1 MLVLGIDPGLSRCGY
16 GLVAQHGSTPEVVG
30 AGVVTTPKSQPVPQR
45 LMTLREDLAELFVE
59 FSPDAVAVERVL
71 FQVNVRTAM
80 GVGQASGI
88 ALELAASAGCAI
100 AEYSPNQV
108 KNAVAGYGAAG
119 KQEVAHMVK
128 IILGLSEPLKVA
140 DASDALA
147 VALCHLAFASQPQH
161 VAQTAPAPQ
170 LATVP
175 QTAATPQ
182 AATAK
187 L

>member
-16 GLVAQHGSTPEVVG
+16 GLIAQGRGAPKVVG
-30 AGVVTTPKSQPVPQR
+30 AGVLTTPKNQPVPQR
-45 LMTLREDLAELFVE
+45 LLTLRWDLAELFAE

-80 GVGQASGI
+80 GVGQASGV
-88 ALELAASAGCAI
+88 ALELAAGAGCVI

-119 KQEVAHMVK
+119 KQEVAQMVK
-128 IILGLSEPLKVA
+128 LILGLKQPLKVA

-161 VAQTAPAPQ
+161 AAQQATQQTAQ
-170 LATVP
+170 
-175 QTAATPQ
+175 Q
-182 AATAK
+182 AAQHIPQGAAAK
-187 L
+187 S